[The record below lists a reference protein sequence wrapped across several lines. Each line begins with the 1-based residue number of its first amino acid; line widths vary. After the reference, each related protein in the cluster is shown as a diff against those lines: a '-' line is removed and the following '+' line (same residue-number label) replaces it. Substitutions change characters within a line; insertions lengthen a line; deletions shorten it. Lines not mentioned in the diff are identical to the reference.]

1 MAPLRNARPP
11 DPTKPSTNVSVP
23 VAEALRST
31 IAVNGLP
38 VRVFAAPFKGSSRD
52 ATIVAAVE
60 VDASQ
65 LGLVE
70 KDGTHVGALEVSY
83 FSVDMNN
90 KFYPGQ
96 TQTARLTLRPDT
108 FDLVMKTGIRM
119 VIETTLPPGRY
130 QMRIAAGNQQTK
142 SGSVVY
148 DIDVPDFTK
157 DQLAMSGVAMG
168 SAATARIMTM
178 NQKTPFASSLPGNI
192 TSTREFA
199 AGDTLGIFAEVYETL
214 KNATS
219 HTVTLT
225 AQLRAE
231 GGTVVRAVSDE
242 RSSTELQGTRGGY
255 GFSAQLPLTDIVSG
269 LYVIHVEA
277 RANAGDRPTVSRDIQ
292 IRVR

>member
-1 MAPLRNARPP
+1 
-11 DPTKPSTNVSVP
+11 
-23 VAEALRST
+23 
-31 IAVNGLP
+31 
-38 VRVFAAPFKGSSRD
+38 
-52 ATIVAAVE
+52 
-60 VDASQ
+60 
-65 LGLVE
+65 
-70 KDGTHVGALEVSY
+70 
-83 FSVDMNN
+83 
-90 KFYPGQ
+90 
-96 TQTARLTLRPDT
+96 
-108 FDLVMKTGIRM
+108 
-119 VIETTLPPGRY
+119 
-130 QMRIAAGNQQTK
+130 
-142 SGSVVY
+142 
-148 DIDVPDFTK
+148 
-157 DQLAMSGVAMG
+157 
-168 SAATARIMTM
+168 MTM

-255 GFSAQLPLTDIVSG
+255 GFSAQLPLTDIVPG

>member
-1 MAPLRNARPP
+1 
-11 DPTKPSTNVSVP
+11 

-38 VRVFAAPFKGSSRD
+38 VRVFAAPFKGSSRV

-83 FSVDMNN
+83 FSVDMKN

-130 QMRIAAGNQQTK
+130 QMRIAAGNQQTT
-142 SGSVVY
+142 SGSVVD

-255 GFSAQLPLTDIVSG
+255 GFSAQLPLTDIVPG